1 VKAPRRRRGE
11 VGSKPTLG
19 TNQMTDD
26 GSQTTDRRH
35 VPNPSSV
42 LRPLSSDPGF
52 DAPKLHH
59 GVSAGAQARLASKPA
74 GVRLP
79 VTPPFFR
86 SKPSKVHGA
95 AC

>member
-19 TNQMTDD
+19 AN
-26 GSQTTDRRH
+26 QTTDDRRPKTDERH
-35 VPNPSSV
+35 LPNPTSV
-42 LRPLSSDPGF
+42 IRPLSSD
-52 DAPKLHH
+52 H

-86 SKPSKVHGA
+86 SKPSKAHGA